1 MMFYYRCV
9 DFRRYFARCVCND
22 ESLWQN
28 LALKHM
34 YKQLIINDF
43 SRFAV
48 QFIRQRIN
56 GIWTRP
62 EANSREALRRIGDGS
77 TVNLERA

>member
-1 MMFYYRCV
+1 MIFLYRCV
-9 DFRRYFARCVCND
+9 DFGRYFARCVCND
-22 ESLWQN
+22 EILQQN
-28 LALKHM
+28 IAFKHM
-34 YKQLIINDF
+34 YKHLIINDF

-48 QFIRQRIN
+48 QFMRQSIN

-62 EANSREALRRIGDGS
+62 EANLREALRCVGDGS